1 MVLSLNFLLIIITV
15 LRDKFKTKV
24 AGRIGNNDKK
34 DVKIIV
40 LWKYLRNFWREL
52 EMPLISCEINPILPW
67 SANYFIIDARIA
79 NKIPVFTIRENSK
92 FQF

>member
-79 NKIPVFTIRENSK
+79 NKIPVFTIRENFK